1 MLLMSLTMSVSGC
14 IGATPTPLAGKK
26 VLVVYGGWEGHDPV
40 GCRDIFVPWL
50 TEEGAEVILSDS
62 LGIYKD
68 EAVMKQVDLVVQTWT
83 MGEIRP
89 KEEAGLLAAVEHGT
103 GLAGWHGGLGDSF
116 RNSTAYQFMVGG
128 QFVAHPGGTVDYD
141 VEPSDR
147 KDPVMKGIGKFHV
160 RSELYYMHVDPAIR
174 VLATTRMSG
183 EHAPWLEG
191 VEVPVVWKKIYGDGR
206 VFYSALGHTAEDF
219 STPEVLE
226 IMKRGIRWAVRQ

>member
-1 MLLMSLTMSVSGC
+1 MSLTMSVSGC

-89 KEEAGLLAAVEHGT
+89 EEEAGLLAAVEHGT

-128 QFVAHPGGTVDYD
+128 QFVAHPGGT
-141 VEPSDR
+141 
-147 KDPVMKGIGKFHV
+147 
-160 RSELYYMHVDPAIR
+160 ELYYMHVDPAIR